1 MPTRAGVWGA
11 DDWRGPGGEQR
22 GPNIGW
28 IFEVDLGVTPNDDS
42 VGVERKTEGVGIG

>member
-11 DDWRGPGGEQR
+11 DDWR